1 MVKLLQQTWTAFQQ
15 DQCGYMAAALAYYAL
30 FSCVPLILL
39 VVSVIGLLAQNPH
52 IERQILDQALQV
64 LGPAASAGVSALIE
78 QSKRPEQGLL
88 ATTVGLLAMAWGATG
103 LVGQLQYSL
112 NQIWRV
118 RPRSDLGWKK
128 NLLRRLRLLGLVLG
142 GGTVLLISQVA
153 ATVLAALPTWVVEIP
168 AFWHA
173 LEEGL
178 SLLIFGGLFTGI
190 FATLPDVR
198 LSARQVFPGAMVTA
212 FLFLLGRWGLNLY
225 LSGGAL
231 STAYGAAASLVVL
244 LLWCNYSAQIVFV
257 GAEFTKV
264 MLLERGEVEPGP
276 QGERIA

>member
-1 MVKLLQQTWTAFQQ
+1 MRLYGRSPGLLCSVFL
-15 DQCGYMAAALAYYAL
+15 C
-30 FSCVPLILL
+30 SLILL
-39 VVSVIGLLAQNPH
+39 VVSVIQPVAQTRQ

-142 GGTVLLISQVA
+142 QQHMLISQVA
-153 ATVLAALPTWVVEIP
+153 ATVFRPCLPGWWKFRP
-168 AFWHA
+168 
-173 LEEGL
+173 
-178 SLLIFGGLFTGI
+178 
-190 FATLPDVR
+190 
-198 LSARQVFPGAMVTA
+198 
-212 FLFLLGRWGLNLY
+212 
-225 LSGGAL
+225 SGTP
-231 STAYGAAASLVVL
+231 SR
-244 LLWCNYSAQIVFV
+244 
-257 GAEFTKV
+257 
-264 MLLERGEVEPGP
+264 RGSVC
-276 QGERIA
+276 